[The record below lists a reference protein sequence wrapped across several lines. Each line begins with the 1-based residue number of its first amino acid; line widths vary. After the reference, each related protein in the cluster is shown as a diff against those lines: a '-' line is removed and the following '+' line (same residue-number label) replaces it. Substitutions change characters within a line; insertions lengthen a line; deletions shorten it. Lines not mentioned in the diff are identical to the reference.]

1 MCNREKR
8 LHFIV
13 IKYDCS
19 DMTKDNIKQEE
30 AEISFLNCKRIVY
43 MSVDC
48 LRMFT
53 SPIYPILSQTL
64 HSNKTLIMYLLHIKI
79 G

>member
-30 AEISFLNCKRIVY
+30 AGRNFFLNCERIVY
-43 MSVDC
+43 MIVDC

-53 SPIYPILSQTL
+53 SPIYSIFSLGVKRYIQTKL
-64 HSNKTLIMYLLHIKI
+64 
-79 G
+79 

>member
-1 MCNREKR
+1 
-8 LHFIV
+8 
-13 IKYDCS
+13 
-19 DMTKDNIKQEE
+19 MTKDNIKQEE

-53 SPIYPILSQTL
+53 SPIYPILSLKRYIQTKL
-64 HSNKTLIMYLLHIKI
+64 
-79 G
+79 

>member
-30 AEISFLNCKRIVY
+30 AGWDFFFKLQEDSIYERRLFAYVY
-43 MSVDC
+43 FSD
-48 LRMFT
+48 
-53 SPIYPILSQTL
+53 LSY
-64 HSNKTLIMYLLHIKI
+64 S
-79 G
+79 